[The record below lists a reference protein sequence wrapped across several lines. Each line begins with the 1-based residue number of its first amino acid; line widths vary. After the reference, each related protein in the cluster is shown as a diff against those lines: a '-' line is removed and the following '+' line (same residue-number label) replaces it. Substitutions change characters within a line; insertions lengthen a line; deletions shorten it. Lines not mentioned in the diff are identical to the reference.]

1 MRRLSVRLTKAIACD
16 KKGPHLQVASA
27 KKSQH
32 ARLRPTSIV
41 NRRRDEPR
49 EQFMRRFEGKVAMVT
64 GGNSG
69 IGLAAAKAFAR
80 EGAQVAV
87 TGRDE
92 GTLKNAEKEIGSGAL
107 AIRADAA
114 RIVDLDAAM
123 AKVRDHFKRIDALFV
138 NAGIGKFVPIAE
150 VTEAMFDEIVTI
162 NLKGAFFTV
171 QRALPLMARGSAVVL
186 NASINAHI
194 GLPGTTVY
202 GATKAAVV
210 NMAKTMSADLA
221 ERGIRVNAVSP
232 GPIETPIFGRAGIS
246 SEQSR
251 QTKEWLQ
258 NQTVVKRMGDPEEI
272 AEAVLYLSSNVSS
285 FVVGTELVIDGG
297 MTI

>member
-1 MRRLSVRLTKAIACD
+1 MK
-16 KKGPHLQVASA
+16 
-27 KKSQH
+27 
-32 ARLRPTSIV
+32 
-41 NRRRDEPR
+41 
-49 EQFMRRFEGKVAMVT
+49 RFEGKVAMVT

-114 RIVDLDAAM
+114 RIADLDAAM
-123 AKVRDHFKRIDALFV
+123 AKVRDQFKRIDALFV

-171 QRALPLMARGSAVVL
+171 QKALPLMARGSAVVL

-232 GPIETPIFGRAGIS
+232 GPVETPIFGRAGIS

-258 NQTVVKRMGDPEEI
+258 NQTLVKRMGEPEEI
-272 AEAVLYLSSNVSS
+272 AEAVLYLSSDVSS
-285 FVVGTELVIDGG
+285 FVVGTEIVIDGG

>member
-1 MRRLSVRLTKAIACD
+1 MK
-16 KKGPHLQVASA
+16 
-27 KKSQH
+27 
-32 ARLRPTSIV
+32 
-41 NRRRDEPR
+41 
-49 EQFMRRFEGKVAMVT
+49 RFEGKVAMVT

-92 GTLKNAEKEIGSGAL
+92 GTLKNAAKEIGSGAL

-114 RIVDLDAAM
+114 RIADLDAAM
-123 AKVRDHFKRIDALFV
+123 AKVRDQIDALFV
-138 NAGIGKFVPIAE
+138 NAGIGKFAPIAE
-150 VTEAMFDEIVTI
+150 VTEAMFDQIVTI

-171 QRALPLMARGSAVVL
+171 QKALPLMARGSAVVL

-232 GPIETPIFGRAGIS
+232 GPVETPIFGRAGIS

-258 NQTVVKRMGDPEEI
+258 NQTLLKRMAEPEEI
-272 AEAVLYLSSNVSS
+272 AEAVLYLSSDVSS
-285 FVVGTELVIDGG
+285 FVVGTELIIDGG

>member
-1 MRRLSVRLTKAIACD
+1 MVLDWRLPKPLRVR
-16 KKGPHLQVASA
+16 
-27 KKSQH
+27 
-32 ARLRPTSIV
+32 
-41 NRRRDEPR
+41 
-49 EQFMRRFEGKVAMVT
+49 
-64 GGNSG
+64 
-69 IGLAAAKAFAR
+69 
-80 EGAQVAV
+80 
-87 TGRDE
+87 
-92 GTLKNAEKEIGSGAL
+92 
-107 AIRADAA
+107 
-114 RIVDLDAAM
+114 
-123 AKVRDHFKRIDALFV
+123 VRKFV

-171 QRALPLMARGSAVVL
+171 QKALPLMARGSAVVL

-232 GPIETPIFGRAGIS
+232 GPVETPIFGRAGIS

-258 NQTVVKRMGDPEEI
+258 NQTLVKRMAEPEEI
-272 AEAVLYLSSNVSS
+272 AEAVLYLSSDVSS

>member
-1 MRRLSVRLTKAIACD
+1 MK
-16 KKGPHLQVASA
+16 
-27 KKSQH
+27 
-32 ARLRPTSIV
+32 
-41 NRRRDEPR
+41 
-49 EQFMRRFEGKVAMVT
+49 RFEGKVAMVT

-114 RIVDLDAAM
+114 RIADLDAAM
-123 AKVRDHFKRIDALFV
+123 AKVRDQFKRIDALFV

-171 QRALPLMARGSAVVL
+171 QKALPLMARGSAVVL

-232 GPIETPIFGRAGIS
+232 GPVETPIFGRVGIS

-258 NQTVVKRMGDPEEI
+258 NQTLVKRMAEPEEI
-272 AEAVLYLSSNVSS
+272 AEAVLYLSSDVSS

>member
-1 MRRLSVRLTKAIACD
+1 MK
-16 KKGPHLQVASA
+16 
-27 KKSQH
+27 
-32 ARLRPTSIV
+32 
-41 NRRRDEPR
+41 
-49 EQFMRRFEGKVAMVT
+49 RFEKKVAMVT

-92 GTLKNAEKEIGSGAL
+92 QTLKNAEKEIGSSAL
-107 AIRADAA
+107 TIRADAA
-114 RIVDLDAAM
+114 RIADLDAAM
-123 AKVRDHFKRIDALFV
+123 AKVRDRFKRIDALFV

-171 QRALPLMARGSAVVL
+171 QKALPLMARGSAVVL

-232 GPIETPIFGRAGIS
+232 GPVETPIFGRVGIS

-258 NQTVVKRMGDPEEI
+258 NQTLVKRMADPEEI
-272 AEAVLYLSSNVSS
+272 AEAVLYLSSDVSS

-297 MTI
+297 MMI